1 MYQISD
7 DNQNTA
13 WTLDV
18 TLPGFTLPFA
28 PGNHSEAANYIYLRR
43 CLAAIETLEPQDY
56 DVWTKATRDAIAECF
71 SPQAWND
78 YLANPWEVY
87 QVVRHLA
94 DGLDA
99 GAKLFTNPPEF
110 LRRQDMSGFLI
121 EAQKMCDRSL
131 LDALEVSSLPP
142 HWSERLA

>member
-7 DNQNTA
+7 DSQNT

-28 PGNHSEAANYIYLRR
+28 AGNHTANYIYLRR
-43 CLAAIETLEPQDY
+43 CLAVVETLNPKDY
-56 DVWTKATRDAIAECF
+56 DVWMKATRDAIAECF
-71 SPQAWND
+71 SPQVWSRSF
-78 YLANPWEVY
+78 ANPWEVY

-110 LRRQDMSGFLI
+110 LCRREMNGFLI
-121 EAQKMCDRSL
+121 EAQKMCDRHL